1 MLTPVERRDRLDRAL
16 AEKGED
22 GVLRRRIGTGSSF
35 VEVPCRV
42 FLRGYKPEQ
51 MVGGLT
57 QQDAQAV
64 ISASPILASTF
75 PGAAGGTRW
84 PKVNDLLLVQGR
96 SRNVQATATI
106 FIGPEPVRIE
116 MTVRG

>member
-1 MLTPVERRDRLDRAL
+1 MLTAVQRRERLDRAL
-16 AEKGED
+16 ADKGED
-22 GVLRRRIGTGSSF
+22 GVLRRRMGTGNTF

-42 FLRGYKPEQ
+42 LIRGYKPEQ
-51 MVGGLT
+51 LIGGLT

-64 ISASPILASTF
+64 ISPSPILASTF

-96 SRNVQATATI
+96 LRNVQATATV